1 MVDYGYITIPKE
13 VWLDLHI
20 VSSSIVVRQEVGII
34 EPISQVVMGPST
46 PLIDPQEVGLTIHI

>member
-1 MVDYGYITIPKE
+1 MVDYGYINIPKE

-20 VSSSIVVRQEVGII
+20 VSSSIAVQQEVGII

-46 PLIDPQEVGLTIHI
+46 PLIDPPEVGLTIHI